1 MKNNT
6 KYAIILVGVCLLIL
20 IVALE
25 SYGPY
30 NNKLANNSSQNTT
43 PTNNSS
49 QNTTPT
55 NNSSQNTTPTNNS
68 SQSFFIDNWGNKSH
82 EVTVEVLNLKNISIF
97 NKSYISAPK
106 ENVKIPF
113 PFTLAQGSCI
123 KVTLDRN
130 VTKTEIVSKDFS
142 ETSSALYIYIDMHP
156 DDSLVLSTAIPE
168 Q

>member
-30 NNKLANNSSQNTT
+30 NNKLANNFSQNTT

-49 QNTTPT
+49 QNTI
-55 NNSSQNTTPTNNS
+55 STNNS

-82 EVTVEVLNLKNISIF
+82 EVTVEVLNSKNISIF

-106 ENVKIPF
+106 ETVIIPF
-113 PFTLAQGSCI
+113 PFTLAEGSYI
-123 KVTLDRN
+123 KVTLDSN

-142 ETSSALYIYIDMHP
+142 ETSSALYIYIDMYP
-156 DDSLVLSTAIPE
+156 DDPLVLSTAIP
-168 Q
+168 